1 MKKIVSIISI
11 VILILIC
18 ININSSKAED
28 FKLDYT
34 ETTETFNNPERG
46 FYTPVYIKYTEN
58 NNKVI
63 GENEAKKNLIHL
75 RLDIGQFSK
84 AINGKK
90 DIELTQDML
99 NSFNQTLKKIKENGG
114 TTIVRFAYTYE
125 GDKNKEPS
133 IDMILT
139 HIKQLCP
146 IFTENQDVISYIE
159 LGFFG
164 PWGEMH
170 TSDVCTQENV
180 AKALDVMLNNTPEK
194 IKIGVRQPKYYT
206 YWAGIERDKLS
217 ENVTTLGTK
226 EYRVGLYNDGYLG
239 SESDLGTFNNR
250 NLEIKWLEKQA
261 NHTLY
266 GGEVVANYASGTP
279 LNTVK
284 YMSEEAFKTHT
295 TYLNGI
301 YNDKVLEA
309 WKNEKYE
316 GEDQLYK
323 GENGYTYIANHLGY
337 RFVIRKANIQNKV
350 EQGKKINV
358 ELNIE
363 NVGFA
368 NLINSKIVTIVF
380 SKNDKIYEVK
390 TKIDPTKWE
399 SKQTTKLQ
407 FEVDVPEK
415 LVDGNWNIYLR
426 ISQYGNLK
434 IDNNYQCIR
443 FANEGQ
449 MWNQDIGANYIG
461 NTTVIKKA
469 EENEN
474 KVENNIITNI
484 VNDVTDNTEKNITND
499 NNNIV
504 EDTTISNIKKDN
516 NEPNNVVKKDNLENS
531 TTDTVINNSSAS
543 INNVVENTNIKMADN
558 TTSKVI
564 YPHTG
569 NDAFTIIKVLIAI
582 FILISIYIYINS
594 FI

>member
-11 VILILIC
+11 IILILAC
-18 ININSSKAED
+18 ININNSKAED
-28 FKLDYT
+28 LKLNYT
-34 ETTETFNNPERG
+34 ETTETFDNPERG

-63 GENEAKKNLIHL
+63 RESEAKKNLIHL

-84 AINGKK
+84 AINGKE

-99 NSFNQTLKKIKENGG
+99 NSFNQTLKMIKENGG
-114 TTIVRFAYTYE
+114 TAIVRFAYTYE

-180 AKALDVMLNNTPEK
+180 AKALDVILNNTPEK
-194 IKIGVRQPKYYT
+194 IKIGVRQPKYYA

-217 ENVTTLGTK
+217 KNVTTSGTK

-250 NLEIKWLEKQA
+250 ELEIKWLGNQA

-301 YNDKVLEA
+301 YNDKVLES

-316 GEDQLYK
+316 GKDQLYK

-337 RFVIRKANIQNKV
+337 RYVVRKANVQNKV
-350 EQGKKINV
+350 EQGKKLNI

-368 NLINSKIVTIVF
+368 NLINNKIVTIVF
-380 SKNDKIYEVK
+380 VKNDKIYEVK
-390 TKIDPTKWE
+390 TKINPTKWE
-399 SKQTTKLQ
+399 SKQIKKLQ
-407 FEVDVPEK
+407 FEVELPEK
-415 LVDGNWNIYLR
+415 LDDGNCNIYLR

-434 IDNNYQCIR
+434 IDNNYQCIC

-449 MWNQDIGANYIG
+449 IWNQDIGANYIG
-461 NTTVIKKA
+461 NTTIIKKT

-474 KVENNIITNI
+474 NIENNNTENNIIKNV
-484 VNDVTDNTEKNITND
+484 VNDTTNNIEKNTTND
-499 NNNIV
+499 NNNIIV
-504 EDTTISNIKKDN
+504 DNQISNTIKDN
-516 NEPNNVVKKDNLENS
+516 NEQNNVVKG
-531 TTDTVINNSSAS
+531 
-543 INNVVENTNIKMADN
+543 DN
-558 TTSKVI
+558 TISKGI
-564 YPHTG
+564 FPHTG
-569 NDAFTIIKVLIAI
+569 NNVLTIIKLLMVI
-582 FILISIYIYINS
+582 FILISIFIYIKLKQ
-594 FI
+594 

>member
-34 ETTETFNNPERG
+34 ETTETFDNPERG

-63 GENEAKKNLIHL
+63 RESEAKKNLIHL

-84 AINGKK
+84 AINGKE

-99 NSFNQTLKKIKENGG
+99 NSFNQTLKMIKENGE
-114 TTIVRFAYTYE
+114 TAIVRFAYTYE

-180 AKALDVMLNNTPEK
+180 AKALDVILNNTPEK
-194 IKIGVRQPKYYT
+194 IKIGVRQPKYYA

-217 ENVTTLGTK
+217 ENITTSGTK

-250 NLEIKWLEKQA
+250 ELEIKWLGNQA

-316 GEDQLYK
+316 GKDQLYK
-323 GENGYTYIANHLGY
+323 GKNGYTYIANHLGY
-337 RFVIRKANIQNKV
+337 RYVIRKANLQNKV
-350 EQGKKINV
+350 EQGKKLNI

-368 NLINSKIVTIVF
+368 NLINNKIVTIVF
-380 SKNDKIYEVK
+380 VKNDKIYEVK
-390 TKIDPTKWE
+390 TKIDPTKWK
-399 SKQTTKLQ
+399 SKQIKKLQ
-407 FEVDVPEK
+407 FEVELPEK
-415 LVDGNWNIYLR
+415 LDDGNWNIYLR

-461 NTTVIKKA
+461 NTTIIKKT

-474 KVENNIITNI
+474 NIENNNIEINIIKNV
-484 VNDVTDNTEKNITND
+484 VNDTTNNRGKNITND
-499 NNNIV
+499 NNNIIV
-504 EDTTISNIKKDN
+504 NNQISNTIKDN
-516 NEPNNVVKKDNLENS
+516 NELNNVVKG
-531 TTDTVINNSSAS
+531 
-543 INNVVENTNIKMADN
+543 DN
-558 TTSKVI
+558 TISKGI
-564 YPHTG
+564 IPHTG
-569 NDAFTIIKVLIAI
+569 NNVLTIIKLLMVI
-582 FILISIYIYINS
+582 FILISIFIYIKLKQ
-594 FI
+594 

>member
-11 VILILIC
+11 IILILAC
-18 ININSSKAED
+18 ININNSKAED
-28 FKLDYT
+28 LKLNYT
-34 ETTETFNNPERG
+34 ETTETFDNPERG

-63 GENEAKKNLIHL
+63 RESEAKKNLIHL

-84 AINGKK
+84 AINGKE

-99 NSFNQTLKKIKENGG
+99 NSFNQTLKMIKENGG
-114 TTIVRFAYTYE
+114 TAIVRFAYTYE

-180 AKALDVMLNNTPEK
+180 AKALDVILNNTPEK
-194 IKIGVRQPKYYT
+194 IKIGVRQPKYYA

-217 ENVTTLGTK
+217 KNVTTSGTK

-250 NLEIKWLEKQA
+250 ELEIKWLGNQA

-301 YNDKVLEA
+301 YNDKVLES

-316 GEDQLYK
+316 GKDQLYK

-337 RFVIRKANIQNKV
+337 RYVVRKANVQNKV
-350 EQGKKINV
+350 EQGKKLNI

-368 NLINSKIVTIVF
+368 NLINNKIVTIV
-380 SKNDKIYEVK
+380 I
-390 TKIDPTKWE
+390 
-399 SKQTTKLQ
+399 
-407 FEVDVPEK
+407 
-415 LVDGNWNIYLR
+415 
-426 ISQYGNLK
+426 
-434 IDNNYQCIR
+434 C
-443 FANEGQ
+443 
-449 MWNQDIGANYIG
+449 
-461 NTTVIKKA
+461 KK
-469 EENEN
+469 
-474 KVENNIITNI
+474 
-484 VNDVTDNTEKNITND
+484 
-499 NNNIV
+499 
-504 EDTTISNIKKDN
+504 
-516 NEPNNVVKKDNLENS
+516 
-531 TTDTVINNSSAS
+531 
-543 INNVVENTNIKMADN
+543 
-558 TTSKVI
+558 
-564 YPHTG
+564 
-569 NDAFTIIKVLIAI
+569 
-582 FILISIYIYINS
+582 
-594 FI
+594 

>member
-11 VILILIC
+11 IILILAC
-18 ININSSKAED
+18 ININNSKAED
-28 FKLDYT
+28 LKLNYT
-34 ETTETFNNPERG
+34 ETTETFDNPERG

-63 GENEAKKNLIHL
+63 RESEAKKNLIHL

-84 AINGKK
+84 AINGKE

-99 NSFNQTLKKIKENGG
+99 NSFNQTLKMIKENGE
-114 TTIVRFAYTYE
+114 TAIVRFAYTYE

-180 AKALDVMLNNTPEK
+180 AKALDVILNNTPEK
-194 IKIGVRQPKYYT
+194 IKIGVRQPKYYA

-217 ENVTTLGTK
+217 ENITTSGTK

-250 NLEIKWLEKQA
+250 ELEIKWLGNQA

-301 YNDKVLEA
+301 YNDKVLES

-316 GEDQLYK
+316 GKDQLYK

-337 RFVIRKANIQNKV
+337 RYVVRKANVQNKV
-350 EQGKKINV
+350 EQGKKLNI

-368 NLINSKIVTIVF
+368 NLINNKIVTIVF
-380 SKNDKIYEVK
+380 VKNDKIYEVK

-399 SKQTTKLQ
+399 SKQIKKLQ
-407 FEVDVPEK
+407 FEVELPEK
-415 LVDGNWNIYLR
+415 LDYGNCNIYLR

-449 MWNQDIGANYIG
+449 IWNQDIGANYIG
-461 NTTVIKKA
+461 NTTIIKKT

-474 KVENNIITNI
+474 NIENNNTENNIIKNV
-484 VNDVTDNTEKNITND
+484 VNDTTNNIEKNTTND
-499 NNNIV
+499 NNNIIV
-504 EDTTISNIKKDN
+504 DNQISNTIKDN
-516 NEPNNVVKKDNLENS
+516 NEQNNVVKG
-531 TTDTVINNSSAS
+531 
-543 INNVVENTNIKMADN
+543 DN
-558 TTSKVI
+558 TISKGI
-564 YPHTG
+564 FPHTG
-569 NDAFTIIKVLIAI
+569 NNVLTIIKLLMVI
-582 FILISIYIYINS
+582 FILISIFIYIKLKQ
-594 FI
+594 

>member
-11 VILILIC
+11 IILILAC
-18 ININSSKAED
+18 ININNSKAED
-28 FKLDYT
+28 LKLNYT
-34 ETTETFNNPERG
+34 ETTETFDNPERG

-63 GENEAKKNLIHL
+63 RESEAKKNLIHL

-84 AINGKK
+84 AINGKE

-99 NSFNQTLKKIKENGG
+99 NSFNQTLKMIKENGG
-114 TTIVRFAYTYE
+114 TAIVRFAYTYE

-180 AKALDVMLNNTPEK
+180 AKALDVILNNTPEK
-194 IKIGVRQPKYYT
+194 IKIGVRQPKYYA

-217 ENVTTLGTK
+217 KNVTTSGTK

-250 NLEIKWLEKQA
+250 ELEIKWLGNQA

-301 YNDKVLEA
+301 YNDKVLES

-316 GEDQLYK
+316 GKDQLYK

-337 RFVIRKANIQNKV
+337 RYVVRKANVQNKV
-350 EQGKKINV
+350 EQGKKLNI

-368 NLINSKIVTIVF
+368 NLINNKIVTIVF
-380 SKNDKIYEVK
+380 VKNDKIYEVK

-399 SKQTTKLQ
+399 SKQIKKLQ
-407 FEVDVPEK
+407 FEVELPEK
-415 LVDGNWNIYLR
+415 LDDGNCNIYLR

-449 MWNQDIGANYIG
+449 IWNQDIGANYIG
-461 NTTVIKKA
+461 NTTIIKKT

-474 KVENNIITNI
+474 NIENNNTENNIIKNV
-484 VNDVTDNTEKNITND
+484 VNDTTNNIEKNTTND
-499 NNNIV
+499 NNNIIV
-504 EDTTISNIKKDN
+504 DNQISNTIKDN
-516 NEPNNVVKKDNLENS
+516 NEQNNVVKG
-531 TTDTVINNSSAS
+531 
-543 INNVVENTNIKMADN
+543 DN
-558 TTSKVI
+558 TISKGI
-564 YPHTG
+564 FPHTG
-569 NDAFTIIKVLIAI
+569 NNVLTIIKLLMVI
-582 FILISIYIYINS
+582 FILISIFIYIKLKQ
-594 FI
+594 

>member
-11 VILILIC
+11 IILILAC
-18 ININSSKAED
+18 ININNSKAED
-28 FKLDYT
+28 LKLNYT
-34 ETTETFNNPERG
+34 ETTETFDNPERG

-63 GENEAKKNLIHL
+63 RESEAKKNLIHL

-84 AINGKK
+84 AINGKE

-99 NSFNQTLKKIKENGG
+99 NSFNQTLKMIKENGE
-114 TTIVRFAYTYE
+114 TAIVRFAYTYE

-180 AKALDVMLNNTPEK
+180 AKALDVILNNTPEK
-194 IKIGVRQPKYYT
+194 IKIGVRQPKYYA

-217 ENVTTLGTK
+217 KNVTTSGTK

-250 NLEIKWLEKQA
+250 ELEIKWLGNQA

-301 YNDKVLEA
+301 YNDKVLES

-316 GEDQLYK
+316 GKDQLYK

-337 RFVIRKANIQNKV
+337 RYVVRKANVQNKV
-350 EQGKKINV
+350 EQGKKLNI

-368 NLINSKIVTIVF
+368 NLINNKIVTIVF
-380 SKNDKIYEVK
+380 VKNDKIYEVK

-399 SKQTTKLQ
+399 SKQIKKLQ
-407 FEVDVPEK
+407 FEVELPEK
-415 LVDGNWNIYLR
+415 LDDGNCNIYLR

-449 MWNQDIGANYIG
+449 IWNQDIGANYIG
-461 NTTVIKKA
+461 NTTIIKKT

-474 KVENNIITNI
+474 NIENNNTENNIIKNV
-484 VNDVTDNTEKNITND
+484 VNDTTNNIEKNTTND
-499 NNNIV
+499 NNNIIV
-504 EDTTISNIKKDN
+504 DNQISNTIKDN
-516 NEPNNVVKKDNLENS
+516 NEQNNVVKG
-531 TTDTVINNSSAS
+531 
-543 INNVVENTNIKMADN
+543 DN
-558 TTSKVI
+558 TISKGI
-564 YPHTG
+564 FPHTG
-569 NDAFTIIKVLIAI
+569 NNVLTIIKLLMVI
-582 FILISIYIYINS
+582 FILISIFIYIKLKQ
-594 FI
+594 

>member
-11 VILILIC
+11 IILILSC
-18 ININSSKAED
+18 ININNSQAED
-28 FKLDYT
+28 LKLDYT
-34 ETTETFNNPERG
+34 ETTETFDNPERG

-63 GENEAKKNLIHL
+63 RESEAKKNLIHL

-84 AINGKK
+84 AINGKE

-99 NSFNQTLKKIKENGG
+99 NSFNQTLKMIKENGE
-114 TTIVRFAYTYE
+114 TAIVRFAYTYE

-180 AKALDVMLNNTPEK
+180 AKALDVILNNTPEK
-194 IKIGVRQPKYYT
+194 IKIGVRQPKYYA

-217 ENVTTLGTK
+217 ENITTSGTK

-250 NLEIKWLEKQA
+250 ELEIKWLGNQA

-316 GEDQLYK
+316 GKDQLYK
-323 GENGYTYIANHLGY
+323 GKNGYTYIANHLGY
-337 RFVIRKANIQNKV
+337 RYVIRKANLQNKV
-350 EQGKKINV
+350 EQGKKLNI

-368 NLINSKIVTIVF
+368 NLINNKIVTIVF
-380 SKNDKIYEVK
+380 VKNDKIYEVK
-390 TKIDPTKWE
+390 TKIDPTKWK
-399 SKQTTKLQ
+399 SKQIKKLQ
-407 FEVDVPEK
+407 FEVELPEK
-415 LVDGNWNIYLR
+415 LDDGNWNIYLR

-461 NTTVIKKA
+461 NTTIIKKT

-474 KVENNIITNI
+474 NIENNNIEINIIKNV
-484 VNDVTDNTEKNITND
+484 VNDTTNNIGKNITND
-499 NNNIV
+499 NNNIIV
-504 EDTTISNIKKDN
+504 NNQISNTIKDN
-516 NEPNNVVKKDNLENS
+516 NELNNVVKG
-531 TTDTVINNSSAS
+531 
-543 INNVVENTNIKMADN
+543 DN
-558 TTSKVI
+558 TISKGI
-564 YPHTG
+564 IPHTG
-569 NDAFTIIKVLIAI
+569 NNVLTIIKLLMVI
-582 FILISIYIYINS
+582 FILISIFIYIKLKQ
-594 FI
+594 

>member
-11 VILILIC
+11 IILILSC
-18 ININSSKAED
+18 ININNSQAED
-28 FKLDYT
+28 LKLDYT
-34 ETTETFNNPERG
+34 ETTETFDNPERG

-63 GENEAKKNLIHL
+63 RESEAKKNLIHL

-84 AINGKK
+84 AINGKE

-99 NSFNQTLKKIKENGG
+99 NSFNQTLKMIKENGE
-114 TTIVRFAYTYE
+114 TAIVRFAYTYE

-180 AKALDVMLNNTPEK
+180 AKALDVILNNTPEK
-194 IKIGVRQPKYYT
+194 IKIGVRQPKYYA

-217 ENVTTLGTK
+217 ENITTSGTK

-250 NLEIKWLEKQA
+250 ELEIKWLGNQA

-316 GEDQLYK
+316 GKDQLYK
-323 GENGYTYIANHLGY
+323 GKNGYTYIANHLGY
-337 RFVIRKANIQNKV
+337 RYVIRKANLQNKV
-350 EQGKKINV
+350 EQGKKLNI

-368 NLINSKIVTIVF
+368 NLINNKIVTIVF
-380 SKNDKIYEVK
+380 VKNDKIYEVK

-399 SKQTTKLQ
+399 SKQIKKLQ
-407 FEVDVPEK
+407 FEVELPEK
-415 LVDGNWNIYLR
+415 LDDGNWNIYLR

-461 NTTVIKKA
+461 NTTIIKKT

-474 KVENNIITNI
+474 NIENNNIEINIIKNV
-484 VNDVTDNTEKNITND
+484 VNDTTNNIGKNITND
-499 NNNIV
+499 NNNIIV
-504 EDTTISNIKKDN
+504 NNQISNTIKDN
-516 NEPNNVVKKDNLENS
+516 NELNNVVKG
-531 TTDTVINNSSAS
+531 
-543 INNVVENTNIKMADN
+543 DN
-558 TTSKVI
+558 TISKGI
-564 YPHTG
+564 IPHTG
-569 NDAFTIIKVLIAI
+569 NNVLTIIKLLMVI
-582 FILISIYIYINS
+582 FILISIFIYIKLKQ
-594 FI
+594 